1 VISGTVTAL
10 ICENDLA
17 VDLGGHFSRG
27 FSRLGTAR
35 LTAYI

>member
-1 VISGTVTAL
+1 VISGAFTAL
-10 ICENDLA
+10 ICESDPA
-17 VDLGGHFSRG
+17 VDLGGHFSRD